1 MAHAPGRKIETGLR
15 LKFQADA
22 QDSGSH
28 SWRRAGDDGK
38 GAGVVG
44 FPAAALEAMSVA
56 AINPENAIA
65 ISGLRF
71 GYGSGEDI
79 LAIGELTVRTSQR
92 VFVFGPSGCGKS
104 TLLAMIGG
112 VLVPR
117 EGDVAVLGEHLS
129 AMTSSARDRVR
140 ADHVG
145 FIFQQFNLV
154 PYLSVVENVSL
165 PCRYSRRRL
174 KRAVDADGSVE
185 NSAARLLSALG
196 IGEALRSRQT
206 TDLSV
211 GQQQRV
217 AAARAL
223 IGRPELVIADEPT
236 SSLDA
241 DRRREFIDLLLSECG
256 RAGSTVVFVSHDASL
271 ATHFDVAI
279 DLQLSNAAAPH

>member
-1 MAHAPGRKIETGLR
+1 M
-15 LKFQADA
+15 
-22 QDSGSH
+22 SG
-28 SWRRAGDDGK
+28 
-38 GAGVVG
+38 
-44 FPAAALEAMSVA
+44 PAVSS
-56 AINPENAIA
+56 ENAIA

-71 GYGSGEDI
+71 GFGSDDDV
-79 LAIGELTVRTSQR
+79 LAIRELRIPTAQR
-92 VFVFGPSGCGKS
+92 VFLFGPSGCGKS
-104 TLLAMIGG
+104 TLLALVGG

-117 EGDVAVLGEHLS
+117 EGAVAVLGKSLAGLKS
-129 AMTSSARDRVR
+129 TARDRIR

-174 KRAVDADGSVE
+174 KRAVDADGSLE
-185 NSAARLLSALG
+185 KSAARLLSALG
-196 IGEALRSRQT
+196 IGEELRSRKS

-223 IGRPELVIADEPT
+223 IGRPELVLADEPT

-241 DRRREFIDLLLSECG
+241 DRRREFINLLVSECG
-256 RAGSTVVFVSHDASL
+256 RADSTVIFVSHDASL

-279 DLQLSNAAAPH
+279 DLQTANTAAHQSNAA

>member
-1 MAHAPGRKIETGLR
+1 M
-15 LKFQADA
+15 
-22 QDSGSH
+22 SGT
-28 SWRRAGDDGK
+28 A
-38 GAGVVG
+38 
-44 FPAAALEAMSVA
+44 E
-56 AINPENAIA
+56 IAIA

-71 GYGSGEDI
+71 GYGSGDDI
-79 LAIGELTVRTSQR
+79 LAISELSVRTSQR

-104 TLLAMIGG
+104 TLLALIGG

-117 EGDVAVLGEHLS
+117 EGAVAILGENLS
-129 AMTSSARDRVR
+129 GMKSAARDRIR

-154 PYLSVVENVSL
+154 PYLSVVENASL

-174 KRAVDADGSVE
+174 QRACDADGSVE
-185 NSAARLLSALG
+185 KSAARLLSALG
-196 IGEALRSRQT
+196 IGDELRSRRT

-241 DRRREFIDLLLSECG
+241 NRRREFINLLLSEAG
-256 RAGSTVVFVSHDASL
+256 RANSTVIFVSHDASL

-279 DLQLSNAAAPH
+279 DLDLANAAPDPDAVRHSHAA

>member
-1 MAHAPGRKIETGLR
+1 M
-15 LKFQADA
+15 
-22 QDSGSH
+22 SG
-28 SWRRAGDDGK
+28 
-38 GAGVVG
+38 
-44 FPAAALEAMSVA
+44 PAANSES
-56 AINPENAIA
+56 AIA

-71 GYGSGEDI
+71 GFGSDDDV
-79 LAIGELTVRTSQR
+79 LAIRELRIRTAQR
-92 VFVFGPSGCGKS
+92 VFLFGPSGCGKS

-117 EGDVAVLGEHLS
+117 EGTVAVLGEDLS
-129 AMTSSARDRVR
+129 GQKSAARDRIR

-174 KRAVDADGSVE
+174 TRAVDADGSLE
-185 NSAARLLSALG
+185 KSAARLLSALG
-196 IGEALRSRQT
+196 IGEELRSRKS

-223 IGRPELVIADEPT
+223 IGRPELVLADEPT

-241 DRRREFIDLLLSECG
+241 DRRREFIDLLVSECR
-256 RAGSTVVFVSHDASL
+256 RANSTVIFVSHDASL

-279 DLQLSNAAAPH
+279 DLQTANAAAQSANAA

>member
-1 MAHAPGRKIETGLR
+1 MPGT
-15 LKFQADA
+15 AV
-22 QDSGSH
+22 H
-28 SWRRAGDDGK
+28 SED
-38 GAGVVG
+38 
-44 FPAAALEAMSVA
+44 
-56 AINPENAIA
+56 AIA

-71 GYGSGEDI
+71 GYGSGDDV
-79 LAIGELTVRTSQR
+79 LAIRELRVRTSQR
-92 VFVFGPSGCGKS
+92 VFLFGPSGCGKS

-117 EGDVAVLGEHLS
+117 EGAVAVLGENLS
-129 AMTSSARDRVR
+129 RMNSAARDRIR
-140 ADHVG
+140 ANHVG

-174 KRAVDADGSVE
+174 KRAGDADGSVE
-185 NSAARLLSALG
+185 KSAARLLSALG
-196 IGEALRSRQT
+196 IGEELRSRKS

-223 IGRPELVIADEPT
+223 IGRPELVLADEPT

-241 DRRREFIDLLLSECG
+241 DRRREFINLLVSECR
-256 RAGSTVVFVSHDASL
+256 RANSTVIFVSHDASL

-279 DLQLSNAAAPH
+279 DLQRTNAAAQAENAA

>member
-1 MAHAPGRKIETGLR
+1 M
-15 LKFQADA
+15 
-22 QDSGSH
+22 SG
-28 SWRRAGDDGK
+28 
-38 GAGVVG
+38 
-44 FPAAALEAMSVA
+44 PAVSS
-56 AINPENAIA
+56 ENAIA

-71 GYGSGEDI
+71 GFGSDDDV
-79 LAIGELTVRTSQR
+79 LAIRELRIRTAQR
-92 VFVFGPSGCGKS
+92 VFLFGPSGCGKS
-104 TLLAMIGG
+104 TLLALVGG

-117 EGDVAVLGEHLS
+117 EGAVAVLGRNLAGLKS
-129 AMTSSARDRVR
+129 TARDRIR

-174 KRAVDADGSVE
+174 KRAVDADGSLE
-185 NSAARLLSALG
+185 KSAARLLSALG
-196 IGEALRSRQT
+196 IGEELRSRKS

-223 IGRPELVIADEPT
+223 IGRPELVLADEPT

-241 DRRREFIDLLLSECG
+241 DRRREFINLLVSECG
-256 RAGSTVVFVSHDASL
+256 RVDSTVIFVSHDASL

-279 DLQLSNAAAPH
+279 DLQTANNVPHPSNAA

>member
-1 MAHAPGRKIETGLR
+1 M
-15 LKFQADA
+15 
-22 QDSGSH
+22 SG
-28 SWRRAGDDGK
+28 
-38 GAGVVG
+38 
-44 FPAAALEAMSVA
+44 PAVSS
-56 AINPENAIA
+56 ENAIA

-71 GYGSGEDI
+71 GFGSDDDV
-79 LAIGELTVRTSQR
+79 LAIRELRIPTAQR
-92 VFVFGPSGCGKS
+92 VFLFGPSGCGKS

-117 EGDVAVLGEHLS
+117 EGAVAVLGRNLAGLKS
-129 AMTSSARDRVR
+129 TARDRIR

-174 KRAVDADGSVE
+174 KRAVDADGSLE
-185 NSAARLLSALG
+185 KSAARLLSALG
-196 IGEALRSRQT
+196 IGEELRSRKS

-223 IGRPELVIADEPT
+223 IGRPELVLADEPT

-241 DRRREFIDLLLSECG
+241 DRRREFINLLVSECG
-256 RAGSTVVFVSHDASL
+256 RADSTVIFVSHDASL

-279 DLQLSNAAAPH
+279 DLQTANTAAHQSNVA

>member
-1 MAHAPGRKIETGLR
+1 M
-15 LKFQADA
+15 
-22 QDSGSH
+22 SGTAVNSE
-28 SWRRAGDDGK
+28 D
-38 GAGVVG
+38 
-44 FPAAALEAMSVA
+44 
-56 AINPENAIA
+56 AIA

-71 GYGSGEDI
+71 GFGSGDDV
-79 LAIGELTVRTSQR
+79 LAIRELRIRTAQR
-92 VFVFGPSGCGKS
+92 VFLFGPSGCGKS

-117 EGDVAVLGEHLS
+117 EGKVAVLGENLS
-129 AMTSSARDRVR
+129 GKKSAARDRIR

-174 KRAVDADGSVE
+174 ERAVDADGSLE
-185 NSAARLLSALG
+185 ESAARLLSALG
-196 IGEALRSRQT
+196 IGEELRSRKT

-223 IGRPELVIADEPT
+223 IGRPELVLADEPT

-241 DRRREFIDLLLSECG
+241 DRRREFINLLVSECG
-256 RAGSTVVFVSHDASL
+256 RVDSTVIFVSHDASL
-271 ATHFDVAI
+271 ATHFDLAI
-279 DLQLSNAAAPH
+279 DLQTANTAAQYSNAA

>member
-1 MAHAPGRKIETGLR
+1 M
-15 LKFQADA
+15 
-22 QDSGSH
+22 SGTAVNS
-28 SWRRAGDDGK
+28 
-38 GAGVVG
+38 
-44 FPAAALEAMSVA
+44 
-56 AINPENAIA
+56 ENAIA

-71 GYGSGEDI
+71 GFGAGDDV
-79 LAIGELTVRTSQR
+79 LAIRELRVRTAQR

-117 EGDVAVLGEHLS
+117 EGAVAILGESLS
-129 AMTSSARDRVR
+129 GMNSAARDRIR

-174 KRAVDADGSVE
+174 KRAVDADGSLE
-185 NSAARLLSALG
+185 KSAARLLSALG
-196 IGEALRSRQT
+196 IGEELRSRKS

-223 IGRPELVIADEPT
+223 IGRPELVLADEPT

-241 DRRREFIDLLLSECG
+241 DRRREFINLLVSECA
-256 RAGSTVVFVSHDASL
+256 RANSTVIFVSHDASL

-279 DLQLSNAAAPH
+279 DLQQANAAA

>member
-1 MAHAPGRKIETGLR
+1 M
-15 LKFQADA
+15 
-22 QDSGSH
+22 SGTAVNS
-28 SWRRAGDDGK
+28 
-38 GAGVVG
+38 
-44 FPAAALEAMSVA
+44 
-56 AINPENAIA
+56 ENAIA

-71 GYGSGEDI
+71 GFGTGDDV
-79 LAIGELTVRTSQR
+79 LAIRELRVRTAQR

-117 EGDVAVLGEHLS
+117 EGAVAILGESLS
-129 AMTSSARDRVR
+129 AMNSAARDRIR

-174 KRAVDADGSVE
+174 KRAVDADGSLE
-185 NSAARLLSALG
+185 KSAARLLSALG
-196 IGEALRSRQT
+196 IGEELRSRKS

-223 IGRPELVIADEPT
+223 IGRPELVLADEPT

-241 DRRREFIDLLLSECG
+241 DRRREFINLLVSECG
-256 RAGSTVVFVSHDASL
+256 RADSTVIFVSHDASL

-279 DLQLSNAAAPH
+279 DLQQANAAA

>member
-1 MAHAPGRKIETGLR
+1 M
-15 LKFQADA
+15 
-22 QDSGSH
+22 SGT
-28 SWRRAGDDGK
+28 
-38 GAGVVG
+38 
-44 FPAAALEAMSVA
+44 

-71 GYGSGEDI
+71 GYGSDDNI
-79 LAIGELTVRTSQR
+79 LAIRELNVGTAQR
-92 VFVFGPSGCGKS
+92 VFLFGPSGCGKS

-117 EGDVAVLGEHLS
+117 AGTVAILGEDLS
-129 AMTSSARDRVR
+129 GMKSAARDRVR

-174 KRAVDADGSVE
+174 KRAIDADGSLE
-185 NSAARLLSALG
+185 KSAARLLSALG
-196 IGEALRSRQT
+196 IGEELRSRKS

-223 IGRPELVIADEPT
+223 IGQPELVLADEPT

-241 DRRREFIDLLLSECG
+241 DRRREFISLLVSECG
-256 RAGSTVVFVSHDASL
+256 RANSTVIFVSHDASL

-279 DLQLSNAAAPH
+279 DLQRTNAAGLHSNAA

>member
-1 MAHAPGRKIETGLR
+1 MPG
-15 LKFQADA
+15 
-22 QDSGSH
+22 
-28 SWRRAGDDGK
+28 
-38 GAGVVG
+38 
-44 FPAAALEAMSVA
+44 EAVK
-56 AINPENAIA
+56 PENAIA

-71 GYGSGEDI
+71 GYGSGDDI
-79 LAIGELTVRTSQR
+79 LAISELNVRPSQR

-104 TLLAMIGG
+104 TLLALVGG
-112 VLVPR
+112 VLVAR
-117 EGDVAVLGEHLS
+117 EGVVAILGENLS
-129 AMTSSARDRVR
+129 GMKSAARDRIR

-154 PYLSVVENVSL
+154 PYLSVVENASL

-185 NSAARLLSALG
+185 KSASRLLSALG
-196 IGEALRSRQT
+196 IGEELRSRKT

-241 DRRREFIDLLLSECG
+241 DRRREFINLLLSEAG
-256 RAGSTVVFVSHDASL
+256 RADSTVIFVSHDASL

-279 DLQLSNAAAPH
+279 DLGLSNAAPDPSNAA

>member
-1 MAHAPGRKIETGLR
+1 M
-15 LKFQADA
+15 
-22 QDSGSH
+22 SGTAVNS
-28 SWRRAGDDGK
+28 
-38 GAGVVG
+38 
-44 FPAAALEAMSVA
+44 
-56 AINPENAIA
+56 ENAIA

-71 GYGSGEDI
+71 GFGAGDDV
-79 LAIGELTVRTSQR
+79 LAIRELRVRTAQR

-117 EGDVAVLGEHLS
+117 EGAVAILGESLS
-129 AMTSSARDRVR
+129 GMNSAARDRIR

-174 KRAVDADGSVE
+174 KRAVAADGSLE
-185 NSAARLLSALG
+185 KSAARLLSALG
-196 IGEALRSRQT
+196 IGEELRSRKS

-223 IGRPELVIADEPT
+223 IGRPELVLADEPT

-241 DRRREFIDLLLSECG
+241 DRRREFINLLVSECG
-256 RAGSTVVFVSHDASL
+256 RANSTVIFVSHDASL

-279 DLQLSNAAAPH
+279 DLQQANAAA

>member
-1 MAHAPGRKIETGLR
+1 MPGTAVGP
-15 LKFQADA
+15 
-22 QDSGSH
+22 
-28 SWRRAGDDGK
+28 GD
-38 GAGVVG
+38 
-44 FPAAALEAMSVA
+44 
-56 AINPENAIA
+56 AIA

-71 GYGSGEDI
+71 GYGSGDDI
-79 LAIGELTVRTSQR
+79 LAISELNVRTSQR
-92 VFVFGPSGCGKS
+92 AFVFGPSGCGKS
-104 TLLAMIGG
+104 TLLALVGG

-117 EGDVAVLGEHLS
+117 EGDVAILGENLS
-129 AMTSSARDRVR
+129 GMRSAARDRIR

-154 PYLSVVENVSL
+154 PYLSVVENASL
-165 PCRYSRRRL
+165 PCRYSRRRF
-174 KRAVDADGSVE
+174 KRACDADGSVAE
-185 NSAARLLSALG
+185 SAARLLSALG
-196 IGEALRSRQT
+196 IGEELRSRKT

-241 DRRREFIDLLLSECG
+241 DRRREFINLLLSEAG
-256 RAGSTVVFVSHDASL
+256 RANSTVIFVSHDASL

-279 DLQLSNAAAPH
+279 DLGLANDAPDPSNAA

>member
-1 MAHAPGRKIETGLR
+1 M
-15 LKFQADA
+15 
-22 QDSGSH
+22 SGT
-28 SWRRAGDDGK
+28 A
-38 GAGVVG
+38 V
-44 FPAAALEAMSVA
+44 
-56 AINPENAIA
+56 NPENAIA

-71 GYGSGEDI
+71 RYGSDDEI
-79 LAIGELTVRTSQR
+79 LAIRELRVPASQR
-92 VFVFGPSGCGKS
+92 AFLFGPSGCGKS
-104 TLLAMIGG
+104 TLLALIGG

-117 EGDVAVLGEHLS
+117 EGAVAILGENLS
-129 AMTSSARDRVR
+129 GMESAARDRIR

-174 KRAVDADGSVE
+174 QRASDADGSLE
-185 NSAARLLSALG
+185 KSAARLLSALG
-196 IGEALRSRQT
+196 IGEELRWRKT

-241 DRRREFIDLLLSECG
+241 DRRREFINLLLSECA
-256 RAGSTVVFVSHDASL
+256 RADSTVIFASHDASL

-279 DLQLSNAAAPH
+279 DLQLTNAAAHHSDAA

>member
-1 MAHAPGRKIETGLR
+1 M
-15 LKFQADA
+15 
-22 QDSGSH
+22 SG
-28 SWRRAGDDGK
+28 
-38 GAGVVG
+38 
-44 FPAAALEAMSVA
+44 PAVSS
-56 AINPENAIA
+56 ENAIA

-71 GYGSGEDI
+71 GFGSDVDV
-79 LAIGELTVRTSQR
+79 LAIRELRIRTAQR
-92 VFVFGPSGCGKS
+92 VFLFGPSGCGKS
-104 TLLAMIGG
+104 TLLALIGG

-117 EGDVAVLGEHLS
+117 VGALAVLGRNLAS
-129 AMTSSARDRVR
+129 LKSTARDRIR

-174 KRAVDADGSVE
+174 KRAVDADGSLE
-185 NSAARLLSALG
+185 KSAARLLSALG
-196 IGEALRSRQT
+196 IGEELRSRKS

-223 IGRPELVIADEPT
+223 IGRPELVLADEPT

-241 DRRREFIDLLLSECG
+241 DRRREFINLLVSECG
-256 RAGSTVVFVSHDASL
+256 RADSTVIFVSHDASL

-279 DLQLSNAAAPH
+279 DLQRTNAAAHDSNAA